1 MMCEESYTPAVSE
14 IHLMN
19 KFLSGH
25 LRTNH
30 YPATLTY

>member
-14 IHLMN
+14 IDLMN
-19 KFLSGH
+19 KILSGH

-30 YPATLTY
+30 